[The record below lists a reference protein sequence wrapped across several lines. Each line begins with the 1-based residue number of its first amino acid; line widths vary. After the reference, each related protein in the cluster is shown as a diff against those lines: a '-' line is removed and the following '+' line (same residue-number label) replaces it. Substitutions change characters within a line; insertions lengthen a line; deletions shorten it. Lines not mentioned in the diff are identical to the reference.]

1 MKKDIFKLVAIG
13 VVLFC
18 AGFVLKSI
26 GIAESAAEAAP
37 DESGQ
42 MTFMTDDGLTMY
54 AWLSPATTVTENEHH
69 PGLAL
74 LLPMMSKTHESYMP
88 FIAQLNHSG
97 YATIA
102 FDLRGHGKSTQVGK
116 KAISYADM
124 NENQF
129 GKMPGDVE
137 QFFEDFKA
145 DHPDQYD
152 YDNVI
157 VIGASIGANT
167 AGLLLSSDWASRAV
181 MLSPGRNY
189 RGLRP
194 EVSLAAE
201 TPPDKPIYIAV
212 SDDDT
217 YSAESSQWL
226 YDNYAGPKTLKK
238 YPGENHGTNI
248 LINVPDAGNELLEWL
263 KSE

>member
-1 MKKDIFKLVAIG
+1 MKKDIFKLVVIG
-13 VVLFC
+13 AVLFC

-26 GIAESAAEAAP
+26 GIAESVAEATP
-37 DESGQ
+37 DESGHI
-42 MTFMTDDGLTMY
+42 TFMTDDGLTLH
-54 AWLSPATTVTENEHH
+54 AWLSPAAVDPESETL

-74 LLPMMSKTHESYMP
+74 LFPMMSKTHESYEP
-88 FIAQLNHSG
+88 FSARLNDIG

-116 KAISYADM
+116 KAVSYAEM

-129 GKMPGDVE
+129 GKIPDDIE
-137 QFFEDFKA
+137 EFFDDFKA
-145 DHPDQYD
+145 DHPGQYN
-152 YDNVI
+152 YDDVV

-167 AGLLLSSDWASRAV
+167 AGLLLSGDWASRGV
-181 MLSPGRNY
+181 LLSPGRNY

-201 TPPDKPIYIAV
+201 TSPDKPLFIAV

-226 YDNYAGPKTLKK
+226 YDNYRGPKTLKT
-238 YPGENHGTNI
+238 YPGKNHGTDI
-248 LINVPDAGNELLEWL
+248 LVSVPDAENELLEWL
-263 KSE
+263 KSQ